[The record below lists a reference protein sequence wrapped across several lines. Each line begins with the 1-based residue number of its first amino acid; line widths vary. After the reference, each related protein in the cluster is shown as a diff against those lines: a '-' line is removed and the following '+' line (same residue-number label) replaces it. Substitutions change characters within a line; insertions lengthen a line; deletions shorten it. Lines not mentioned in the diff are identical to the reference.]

1 MHKVYVTRRI
11 PERGLEILRP
21 YCEITQWCSDEPV
34 SQKELLERVKGV
46 DGLFCLLTDR
56 ISEEVLEAAG
66 KYLTGLWANL
76 SLHLYLFYRPR
87 SLKTRILYI
96 CVVFT
101 FR

>member
-56 ISEEVLEAAG
+56 ISEEVLQAAG
-66 KYLTGLWANL
+66 KYLTDMWVKL
-76 SLHLYLFYRPR
+76 SLHITRVHRSRLLNIHIFYMW
-87 SLKTRILYI
+87 Y
-96 CVVFT
+96 V
-101 FR
+101 